1 MTHYTCKKR
10 IYFNP
15 SYYKDFMPEIWLRY
29 GTTDAVLDIKFENI
43 ANQISSTF
51 QVPLEQDDVRTAIT
65 SGVPL
70 TDKMLILGLSAS
82 KAAAKTITMLAQE
95 AHTKGLS
102 FTIDVPHKIAST
114 LRANL
119 TGIETISVNR
129 IDYQSLNE
137 RMAKFQKTILVSSV
151 AYDPLF
157 GFSGAPTALLRNLL
171 ADQMVDAF
179 NARKDN
185 RPAPGIEGNPLKIA
199 TSTVESIP
207 AVSIELVANGDNV
220 RGIHIGG
227 IKEAFN
233 KAIEQLQSI
242 STVETEMVKCAII
255 SASDET
261 ISHSTLAAAL
271 NSLWNSIHIIK
282 EGGTAILFAEAREG
296 IGGGALQMYIEGRLK
311 QEQLH
316 ISPYVDGL
324 EHLLFMEELRV
335 KNDIGLVSTLPY
347 YYTKTKLGFMTY
359 SGTKDVLQKLQEKH
373 GKSFKTLVL
382 SNADITLLRPKAG

>member
-1 MTHYTCKKR
+1 
-10 IYFNP
+10 
-15 SYYKDFMPEIWLRY
+15 MPEIWLRY
-29 GTTDAVLDIKFENI
+29 GTTDVVLDIKFENI
-43 ANQISSTF
+43 ANQISSMF
-51 QVPLEQDDVRTAIT
+51 QVPLEQEDVKTTIT
-65 SGVPL
+65 SSIPL

-95 AHTKGLS
+95 AHTKGVS
-102 FTIDVPHKIAST
+102 FTIDVPYKIAGT

-119 TGIETISVNR
+119 TDIDTISVNR

-137 RMAKFQKTILVSSV
+137 RMAKFQNTVIVSSV

-171 ADQMVDAF
+171 ADQMADAF

-199 TSTVESIP
+199 TSAVESIP
-207 AVSIELVANGDNV
+207 ALSIELVSNGDNV
-220 RGIHIGG
+220 RGIHIGS

-242 STVETEMVKCAII
+242 STVEAELVKCAII
-255 SASDET
+255 SASDEAS
-261 ISHSTLAAAL
+261 SHSTLATAL
-271 NSLWNSIHIIK
+271 NSLWNSIHVIK
-282 EGGTAILFAEAREG
+282 EGGTAILFAEARQG
-296 IGGGALQMYIEGRLK
+296 IGGGALQMSIEGRLK

-316 ISPYVDGL
+316 LSPYIDGL

-335 KNDIGLVSTLPY
+335 KYDIGLVSTLPY
-347 YYTKTKLGFMTY
+347 YYTKAKLGFMTY
-359 SGTKDVLQKLQEKH
+359 SGTRDVLQKLQEKY
-373 GKSFKTLVL
+373 GKNFKTLVL
-382 SNADITLLRPKAG
+382 SNADITLIKPKVG

>member
-1 MTHYTCKKR
+1 
-10 IYFNP
+10 
-15 SYYKDFMPEIWLRY
+15 MPEIWLRY
-29 GTTDAVLDIKFENI
+29 GTTNVVLDIKFENI

-51 QVPLEQDDVRTAIT
+51 QAPLGQEDVKTRIT
-65 SGVPL
+65 SSLPL

-82 KAAAKTITMLAQE
+82 KAAAKTITALAQE
-95 AHTKGLS
+95 ANTKGLS
-102 FTIDVPHKIAST
+102 FTIDAPNKLVRS

-119 TGIETISVNR
+119 TGIDISSVNR

-137 RMAKFQKTILVSSV
+137 RMAKFQNTVIVSSV

-171 ADQMVDAF
+171 TEQMADAF

-185 RPAPGIEGNPLKIA
+185 KPAPGIEGNPLKIA
-199 TSTVESIP
+199 TSAVERIP
-207 AVSIELVANGDNV
+207 ASSIELVTNSDNV
-220 RGIHIGG
+220 TGIHIGG
-227 IKEAFN
+227 INEAFN
-233 KAIEQLQSI
+233 NAIEQLRSI
-242 STVETEMVKCAII
+242 STVESELVKCAII
-255 SASDET
+255 SASDEA
-261 ISHSTLAAAL
+261 SPHSTLATAL

-296 IGGGALQMYIEGRLK
+296 IGGGALRLYIEGRLK
-311 QEQLH
+311 QEDFH
-316 ISPYVDGL
+316 VSPYIDGL

-335 KNDIGLVSTLPY
+335 KYDMGLLSTLPY

-373 GKSFKTLVL
+373 GKNFRTLVL
-382 SNADITLLRPKAG
+382 SNADITLLKPKAG

>member
-1 MTHYTCKKR
+1 
-10 IYFNP
+10 
-15 SYYKDFMPEIWLRY
+15 MPEIWLRY
-29 GTTDAVLDIKFENI
+29 GTTNVVLDIKFENI

-51 QVPLEQDDVRTAIT
+51 QAPLGQEDVKTRIT
-65 SGVPL
+65 SSLPL

-82 KAAAKTITMLAQE
+82 RAAAKTITALAQE
-95 AHTKGLS
+95 ANTKGLS
-102 FTIDVPHKIAST
+102 FTIDAPNKLVRS

-119 TGIETISVNR
+119 TGIDTSSVNR

-137 RMAKFQKTILVSSV
+137 RMAKFQNTVIVSSV

-171 ADQMVDAF
+171 TEQMADAF

-185 RPAPGIEGNPLKIA
+185 KPAPGIEGNPLKIA
-199 TSTVESIP
+199 TSAVERIP
-207 AVSIELVANGDNV
+207 ASSIELVTNSDNV
-220 RGIHIGG
+220 TGIHIGG
-227 IKEAFN
+227 INEAFN
-233 KAIEQLQSI
+233 NAIEQLRSI
-242 STVETEMVKCAII
+242 STVESELVKCAII
-255 SASDET
+255 SASDEANP
-261 ISHSTLAAAL
+261 HSTLATAL

-296 IGGGALQMYIEGRLK
+296 IGGGALQLYIEGRLK
-311 QEQLH
+311 QEDFH
-316 ISPYVDGL
+316 VSPYIDGL

-335 KNDIGLVSTLPY
+335 KYDMGLLSTLPY

-373 GKSFKTLVL
+373 GKNFRTLVL
-382 SNADITLLRPKAG
+382 SNADITLLKPKAG

>member
-1 MTHYTCKKR
+1 
-10 IYFNP
+10 
-15 SYYKDFMPEIWLRY
+15 MPEIWLRY
-29 GTTDAVLDIKFENI
+29 GTTDVVLDIKFENI
-43 ANQISSTF
+43 ANQISSIF
-51 QVPLEQDDVRTAIT
+51 QVPLEQEDVKTTIT
-65 SGVPL
+65 SSIPL

-95 AHTKGLS
+95 AHTKGVS
-102 FTIDVPHKIAST
+102 FTIDVPYKIAGT

-119 TGIETISVNR
+119 TDIDTISVNR

-137 RMAKFQKTILVSSV
+137 RMAKFQNTVIVSSV

-171 ADQMVDAF
+171 ADQMADAF

-199 TSTVESIP
+199 TSAVESIP
-207 AVSIELVANGDNV
+207 ALSIELVSNGDNV
-220 RGIHIGG
+220 RGIHIGS

-242 STVETEMVKCAII
+242 STVEAELVKCAII

-261 ISHSTLAAAL
+261 SSHSTLATAL
-271 NSLWNSIHIIK
+271 NSLWNSIHVVK
-282 EGGTAILFAEAREG
+282 EGGTAILFAEARQG

-316 ISPYVDGL
+316 LSPYIDGL

-335 KNDIGLVSTLPY
+335 KYDIGLVSTLPY
-347 YYTKTKLGFMTY
+347 YYTKAKLGFMKY
-359 SGTKDVLQKLQEKH
+359 SGTRDVLQKLQEKY
-373 GKSFKTLVL
+373 GKNFKTLVL
-382 SNADITLLRPKAG
+382 SNADITLIKPKVG